1 MASVPSNDPSFADIV
16 TVQML
21 ESIRTTRTLGNFD
34 DTRNYCWVKDMT
46 AEALM
51 HQWLNKLDN
60 EKRCKIGKLPVMHHW
75 PVDASAGGRGIGND
89 RHVNRHDAS
98 ASTERV
104 EAVGHVRCVVNTPCG
119 TLMHHWRIVWGGAG
133 GGGACGC
140 VNKCAVLMHHLAGR
154 RAVDGQG
161 WAEYVNASLAHH
173 LAMWRAAGER
183 AGHGEGRMGRDGQN
197 MLMHHWHIIWQ
208 SGGQR
213 ESVRGGR
220 RGSVRRRMGK
230 GGQNMLMH
238 HWRII
243 WGGAGG
249 GGACGTDA
257 SFGGAASG
265 GWD

>member
-104 EAVGHVRCVVNTPCG
+104 EAVGQCVDG
-119 TLMHHWRIVWGGAG
+119 
-133 GGGACGC
+133 
-140 VNKCAVLMHHLAGR
+140 AVLMHHLAGR

-183 AGHGEGRMGRDGQN
+183 AARRGADGQGWAKYAN
-197 MLMHHWHIIWQ
+197 ASLAHHLAERRAAGERAVLMHHLV
-208 SGGQR
+208 GG
-213 ESVRGGR
+213 E
-220 RGSVRRRMGK
+220 RRMGK

-243 WGGAGG
+243 WGRAGG
-249 GGACGTDA
+249 GGACGRRGSMWVCQYVNA
-257 SFGGAASG
+257 SLAYYLAVWWAAGERAASG